1 MASATATSATA
12 DSWVKPSNESK
23 LAPATVDVPACI
35 VDPVG
40 IADCVGTADPA
51 GKVDSVTDLATFA
64 TVLNEGRL
72 AWHVLLRPIPSPQPD
87 EA

>member
-51 GKVDSVTDLATFA
+51 GKVDPVTDSATFA
-64 TVLNEGRL
+64 TADSAEVPIRCFNVLCPCTILNREC
-72 AWHVLLRPIPSPQPD
+72 
-87 EA
+87 